1 MVLIRGTSLFFH
13 LCMWTAET
21 NKSLC
26 LSTSDTTM
34 HSTHVPSDD
43 AVAIITKDAYKW
55 GLGIMMVII
64 PLHVFFNAPN
74 KLQLHNIH
82 RDINSNL
89 LCSHIMRS
97 RKSSIIWDIFHTDNS
112 SALQDIREIRRIRR
126 MAWNSANS
134 PNDMKFGEFAESYAS
149 WRDESQWLM
158 LYFRLWSMVDRLPS
172 GWMARRCTRIIC
184 LVTRRLVLTQHCW
197 AMGFGK
203 KHQGEV
209 DLATHST
216 GEDRAPSSSSPSL
229 PRQSWRTHWSG
240 TWLCSWRRWGH
251 CWLTLWPRTKT
262 QHGGGI
268 QVVVGGWLVVVGGG
282 WWLGWFI
289 PIS

>member
-1 MVLIRGTSLFFH
+1 
-13 LCMWTAET
+13 
-21 NKSLC
+21 
-26 LSTSDTTM
+26 
-34 HSTHVPSDD
+34 
-43 AVAIITKDAYKW
+43 
-55 GLGIMMVII
+55 
-64 PLHVFFNAPN
+64 
-74 KLQLHNIH
+74 
-82 RDINSNL
+82 
-89 LCSHIMRS
+89 MRS

-112 SALQDIREIRRIRR
+112 SALQDIWEIRR
-126 MAWNSANS
+126 MAWNSANL
-134 PNDMKFGEFAESYAS
+134 PNDMKFGEFAEWHEIRRIRRILCFMKRWESVANVVFQAVVYGWLTTS
-149 WRDESQWLM
+149 WLDGQEVHTNHLSGYKTTGADSAL
-158 LYFRLWSMVDRLPS
+158 LSHGLW
-172 GWMARRCTRIIC
+172 
-184 LVTRRLVLTQHCW
+184 Q
-197 AMGFGK
+197 
-203 KHQGEV
+203 KHQGKV